1 MSANEEETTIV
12 YVIPVDD
19 LLHTPDH
26 PFCYD
31 GTCDCH
37 DNPQAI
43 QIVTGY
49 VQDGLMTPEEA
60 KDFVA
65 GKTI

>member
-1 MSANEEETTIV
+1 MRQDDNEHIM
-12 YVIPVDD
+12 YVIPVDY
-19 LLHTPDH
+19 LLHTPGT

-37 DNPQAI
+37 DDQEAI
-43 QIVTGY
+43 QTVAGY

-60 KDFVA
+60 TAFVA
-65 GKTI
+65 GKMV

>member
-1 MSANEEETTIV
+1 MRANDDENIA
-12 YVIPVDD
+12 YVIPVDY
-19 LLHTPDH
+19 LLHTPGN

-31 GTCDCH
+31 GTCECH
-37 DNPQAI
+37 DDPEAI
-43 QIVTGY
+43 QAVAGY

-60 KDFVA
+60 TDFVN